1 MPTRLVMMLML
12 TVAGTFLGGCG
23 SLIVTQQSV
32 EDLRDRRGFS
42 WTTHE
47 SDAFTIY
54 AEDGLAPSEE
64 MPAIADAADESKRIV
79 LSTLDLAVYEP
90 RISVFLVSSR
100 DRMRDLIGRRTN
112 ATGYH
117 SSNSV
122 CIVWTLS
129 GRSGLR
135 HEMVHVIAMN
145 EWGIPERW
153 LNEGLAVDAAGPWI
167 GRDVDA
173 VCRILREHGDLPSL
187 QDLTRRFDKLPS
199 AVSYPAAGSF
209 VRFLRES
216 YGIETVREVWT
227 GGGRSLTSSTGRTTE
242 ELESAWLARV
252 DRAPID
258 GVTYDP
264 ASLTPRRE

>member
-1 MPTRLVMMLML
+1 MPIRLLMML
-12 TVAGTFLGGCG
+12 TVAGIFLGGCG
-23 SLIVTQQSV
+23 SLIVTQRSV
-32 EDLRDRRGFS
+32 EDLRDRRGFT
-42 WTTHE
+42 WATHE

-54 AEDGLAPSEE
+54 AEDGLATRAEL
-64 MPAIADAADESKRIV
+64 PAIADAAAESKRTV
-79 LSTLDLAVYEP
+79 LSALDLEVYEP

-117 SSNSV
+117 ASNSL

-173 VCRILREHGDLPSL
+173 VCRILRERGELPTL

-199 AVSYPAAGSF
+199 AVSYPAVGSF
-209 VRFLRES
+209 VRFLRDS
-216 YGIETVREVWT
+216 YGIETVREIWT
-227 GGGRSLTSSTGRTTE
+227 EGRRSLTSSTGRPTE
-242 ELESAWLARV
+242 ELESAWLTRV
-252 DRAPID
+252 DLAPID
-258 GVTYDP
+258 GVTNDP
-264 ASLTPRRE
+264 GALTSRYE